1 MVRFVV
7 RGWLAASLAAA
18 LTGCVVLG
26 PLPIPLV
33 RPAQP
38 GPAPTPVLPTIALE
52 YAGGQ
57 ALPMELTYAW
67 RTANA
72 AQSGGSAPASASPPL
87 SIPAGD
93 NLEIVIVGSTWPAVL
108 WVAELDG
115 NGVPHNTA
123 ALTPNSDRTAYAP
136 VAAGR
141 YRLQVLAEW
150 TYQNTLTALFE
161 IDVRP

>member
-1 MVRFVV
+1 MVRVIV
-7 RGWLAASLAAA
+7 RVWLAAAMAAA
-18 LTGCVVLG
+18 LSGCVVFG

-38 GPAPTPVLPTIALE
+38 GPAPTPVLPTITLE
-52 YAGGQ
+52 YAGSQ
-57 ALPMELTYAW
+57 ALPVELTYTW
-67 RTANA
+67 RSANA
-72 AQSGGSAPASASPPL
+72 SQSGGAAGSASPPL
-87 SIPAGD
+87 SVPAGD
-93 NLEIVIVGSTWPAVL
+93 EVEIVITGAAWPAAL

-115 NGVPHNTA
+115 NGVPHNAA
-123 ALTPNSDRTAYAP
+123 ALTPTSDRTAYAP

-161 IDVRP
+161 IDVQP